1 MNILWLNVVGPRTG
15 KFITSESTNKH
26 FIYIACHS
34 RKMHSNINPN
44 FKPSFTQSLA
54 SNFPIPLL
62 LLLFEI
68 YIQR

>member
-34 RKMHSNINPN
+34 RKMHSNINP
-44 FKPSFTQSLA
+44 KPIELYTKPCVKFSYTPVALTV
-54 SNFPIPLL
+54 
-62 LLLFEI
+62 
-68 YIQR
+68 